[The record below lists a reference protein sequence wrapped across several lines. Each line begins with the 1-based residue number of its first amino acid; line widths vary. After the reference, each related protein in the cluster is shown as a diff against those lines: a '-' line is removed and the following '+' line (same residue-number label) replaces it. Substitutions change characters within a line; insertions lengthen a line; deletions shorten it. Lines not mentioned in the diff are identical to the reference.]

1 MPPFYYTMGNI
12 MNELNVNNRQF
23 LWCEKYRP
31 QTINECILPESLKE
45 TFREFIKSGQIPNF
59 LFSGTAGVGKTTIAK
74 ALCEEIGAE
83 YLMINGSDEGRSIDT
98 LRTTIRSFAST
109 VSLTD
114 ARKIVIIDEA
124 DYTNAQSVQPALR
137 GFIEEFSSNCR
148 FILTCNFKNRIIEPL
163 HSRCTCI
170 DFKLDAKDKQQIAAS
185 FFKRA
190 VTILKSENVEFDPKV
205 VVELVTKYFPDYR
218 RILNEL
224 QRYSV
229 SGKINAGI
237 LVNASDETFTSL
249 LKMMKEKNF
258 TEVRKWVGV
267 NIDIDS
273 TELFRKLYDKSVE
286 YIEVTSIPQLV
297 LILADYGYKNAF
309 VTDREIN
316 IMAAMTEIMSSCSF
330 K

>member
-1 MPPFYYTMGNI
+1 MS
-12 MNELNVNNRQF
+12 ELNINNKQF
-23 LWCEKYRP
+23 LWVEKFRP
-31 QTINECILPESLKE
+31 QSIDDCILSESLKN
-45 TFREFIKSGQIPNF
+45 TFKEFIKSGQLPNF
-59 LFSGTAGVGKTTIAK
+59 LLSGTAGVGKTTIAK
-74 ALCEEIGAE
+74 ALCAEIGAE
-83 YLMINGSDEGRSIDT
+83 FLLINGSDEGRHIDT
-98 LRTTIRSFAST
+98 LRTSIRSFAST

-114 ARKIVIIDEA
+114 ARKVVIIDEA
-124 DYTNAQSVQPALR
+124 DYMNAQSIQPALR

-170 DFKLDAKDKQQIAAS
+170 EFKIDNKDKQQIAAS

-190 VTILKSENVEFDPKV
+190 TTILKSENVEFDSKV
-205 VVELVTKYFPDYR
+205 VAELVTKHFPDYR

-229 SGKINAGI
+229 SGKIDAGI
-237 LVNASDETFTSL
+237 LISSSDETFIPL
-249 LKMMKEKNF
+249 LRILKEKNF

-267 NIDIDS
+267 NSDIES
-273 TELFRKLYDKSVE
+273 TELFRKLYDKAIE
-286 YIEVTSIPQLV
+286 YIELTSIPQLV

-316 IMAAMTEIMSSCSF
+316 TMACLTEIMSSCSF

>member
-1 MPPFYYTMGNI
+1 MS
-12 MNELNVNNRQF
+12 ELNINNKQF
-23 LWCEKYRP
+23 LWCEKFRP
-31 QTINECILPESLKE
+31 QSIDDCILPESLKN
-45 TFREFIKSGQIPNF
+45 TFKEFIKSGQLPNF
-59 LFSGTAGVGKTTIAK
+59 LLSGTAGVGKTTIAK
-74 ALCEEIGAE
+74 ALCAEIGAE
-83 YLMINGSDEGRSIDT
+83 FLLINGSDEGRHIDT
-98 LRTTIRSFAST
+98 LRTSIRSFAST

-114 ARKIVIIDEA
+114 ARKVVIIDEA
-124 DYTNAQSVQPALR
+124 DYMNAQSIQPALR

-170 DFKLDAKDKQQIAAS
+170 EFKIDNKDKQQIAAS

-190 VTILKSENVEFDPKV
+190 TTILKSENVEFDSKV
-205 VVELVTKYFPDYR
+205 VAELVTKHFPDYR

-229 SGKINAGI
+229 SGKIDAGI
-237 LVNASDETFTSL
+237 LISSSDETFIPL
-249 LKMMKEKNF
+249 LRILKEKNF

-267 NIDIDS
+267 NSDIES
-273 TELFRKLYDKSVE
+273 TELFRKLYDKAIE
-286 YIEVTSIPQLV
+286 YIELTSIPQLV

-316 IMAAMTEIMSSCSF
+316 TMACLTEIMSSV
-330 K
+330 KWR